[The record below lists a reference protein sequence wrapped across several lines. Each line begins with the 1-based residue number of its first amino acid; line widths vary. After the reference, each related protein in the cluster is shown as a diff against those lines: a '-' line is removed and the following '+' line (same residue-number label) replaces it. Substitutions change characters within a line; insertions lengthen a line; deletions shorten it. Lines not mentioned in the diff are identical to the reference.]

1 MNISRLLSWQ
11 RLAAAVV
18 ALVMAVSCVRGV
30 ESVEA
35 WKKDLAV
42 LRKELPARHV
52 KLFFK
57 TTPEAF
63 ERSVAALEDD
73 LPKLSDAD
81 AHFRLAEIVASV
93 GDAHT
98 MLLPNQRWDKDDLLP
113 IRVQW
118 FADGLR
124 IVRISGKLHDL
135 LSNKIVAVNDVPIG
149 DVLQRL
155 EKLVPGANEPLLKN
169 DIPSLFP
176 LLPLWQYLQMTTPE
190 GGLKLTVE
198 TRGGG
203 VLTGEI
209 RMGLM
214 YRSTD
219 SSPAKACPTFFQ
231 ADKLFFAAPMDEGR
245 TLYVQYNK
253 CWGREQEAVQGRG
266 VEAARALPPLKPFF
280 AKLGDDLESGSYKT
294 LIFDLRWNGGGD
306 SRPGAE
312 FIDRLAKLSA
322 FNQKGRIFVL
332 IGRKTFSSAVLN
344 AVDFKLKTAAI
355 FVGEPTGGTVS
366 HYGDVKTFTLPHS
379 KMRVQYSTKYFRR
392 LDGEIEPLVPDIEAE
407 LSIKQYLGGIDPAI
421 EAVHRYQAGLQT
433 EKSAPTDILEVTPKD
448 E

>member
-18 ALVMAVSCVRGV
+18 ALVMAVSCVRAV
-30 ESVEA
+30 EKVDE

-42 LRKELPARHV
+42 LRRELPARHV
-52 KLFFK
+52 RLFFK

-63 ERSVAALEDD
+63 ERAVAALEGD

-98 MLLPNQRWDKDDLLP
+98 MVMPNQRWDKDDLLP
-113 IRVQW
+113 MRVQW

-124 IVRISGKLHDL
+124 VVRISGKFHDL
-135 LSNKIVAVNDVPIG
+135 LSKKIVAVNDVPISE
-149 DVLQRL
+149 VLKRL

-169 DIPSLFP
+169 HIPSLFP

-190 GGLKLTVE
+190 GGLKLTVAG
-198 TRGGG
+198 RDGA

-214 YRSTD
+214 YRGTD
-219 SSPAKACPTFFQ
+219 SSPAKTSPTSFQ
-231 ADKLFFAAPMDEGR
+231 ADKFFFAAPMDEGKA
-245 TLYVQYNK
+245 LYVQYNK
-253 CWGREQEAVQGRG
+253 CWGREQEAKYGRG
-266 VEAARALPPLKPFF
+266 MEAARALPPLKPFF
-280 AKLGDDLESGSYKT
+280 DKLGDDLERGLYKT

-306 SRPGAE
+306 SRPGSE
-312 FIDRLAKLSA
+312 FVDRLSKMKA

-332 IGRKTFSSAVLN
+332 IGRKTFSSAMLN
-344 AVDFKLKTAAI
+344 AVDFKLKTAAV
-355 FVGEPTGGTVS
+355 FVGESTGGTVS
-366 HYGDVKTFTLPHS
+366 HYGETQTFTLPHS
-379 KMRVQYSTKYFRR
+379 KLRIQYSTKFFRR
-392 LDGEIEPLVPDIEAE
+392 LDGEIEPLAPDIEAE
-407 LSIKQYLGGIDPAI
+407 LTIKQYLGGIDPAI
-421 EAVHRYQAGLQT
+421 EAVHRYQAGVQT
-433 EKSAPTDILEVTPKD
+433 EKPPTADRPAGTPKG